1 MFSLKYS
8 NLQKKFIKQGYAIFK
23 IDNIQNLNYI
33 KKKVEQILT
42 GEKINLNNFHKSK
55 GNIDLNKTRLKIIQ
69 KINKNNEFKLKY
81 FNIFEAALNEI
92 VGSEI
97 SMQKNI
103 GLNIQTPKDS
113 NSLIEMHADTYAGES
128 NFEVVT
134 WLPLVNVFKTKSMYI
149 LPIKYSREV
158 EKNILEYN
166 EKGTDIIYNKYRKK
180 IKFLNLK
187 FGEGLIFTSN
197 VLHGNKINLTNQTR
211 FSFNCRFK
219 SIFSPQNLKLTNK
232 TNSNMYS
239 SVSLKPASIIGLEY
253 INKI

>member
-1 MFSLKYS
+1 MINLKYS
-8 NLQKKFIKQGYAIFK
+8 NLQKNFIKQGYAIFK
-23 IDNIQNLNYI
+23 INDTKSLNFLKNEV
-33 KKKVEQILT
+33 KKILSP
-42 GEKINLNNFHKSK
+42 KNINLNNFHK
-55 GNIDLNKTRLKIIQ
+55 NIENNNLNKIRLKIIK
-69 KINKNNEFKLKY
+69 KINLNNKLKSKY
-81 FNIFEAALNEI
+81 FNIFEDTLNQI
-92 VGSEI
+92 IGSEM

-103 GLNIQTPKDS
+103 GLNIQIPKSS

-149 LPIKYSREV
+149 LPIKYSKEV
-158 EKNILEYN
+158 EKNISKYN
-166 EKGTDIIYNKYRKK
+166 DKGTDIIFKKYKKK

-187 FGEGLIFTSN
+187 FGEGLIFSSN
-197 VLHGNKINLTNQTR
+197 ILHGNKINLTNQTR

-219 SIFSPQNLKLTNK
+219 SIFSPQNLNLTNK

-239 SVSLKPASIIGLEY
+239 NISLKPASVIGLEY

>member
-1 MFSLKYS
+1 MLNLKYS
-8 NLQKKFIKQGYAIFK
+8 NLQKNFIKQGYTIFK
-23 IDNIQNLNYI
+23 ISDIKSLNYLKSEV
-33 KKKVEQILT
+33 KKILT
-42 GEKINLNNFHKSK
+42 SKNINLNNFHKNK
-55 GNIDLNKTRLKIIQ
+55 KNNNLNKIRLKIIK
-69 KINKNNEFKLKY
+69 KINLNNNFKSKY
-81 FNIFEAALNEI
+81 FNIFEDTLNQI
-92 VGSEI
+92 IGSEI

-103 GLNIQTPKDS
+103 GLNIQIPKSS

-149 LPIKYSREV
+149 LPIKYSKEV
-158 EKNILEYN
+158 EKNISKYN
-166 EKGTDIIYNKYRKK
+166 DKGTDIIFKKYKKK

-187 FGEGLIFTSN
+187 FGEGLIFSSN
-197 VLHGNKINLTNQTR
+197 ILHGNKINLTNQTR

-219 SIFSPQNLKLTNK
+219 SIFSPQNLNLTNK

-239 SVSLKPASIIGLEY
+239 NISLKPASVIGLEY